1 MKKILIIG
9 SLNMDMVI
17 SMKHMPVVGETVLG
31 GDPTYIPG
39 GKGAN
44 QAYAAGNLGGNAA
57 MLGCV
62 GNDSHGRALLDSLK
76 RSGMDCS
83 GLPMMEQY
91 PTGMAVIYV
100 NGEGNNSIVVIAGAN
115 RACDVDYLKAHDEM
129 IRESDYVIFQMEI
142 PYEAVYYGIRR
153 AKELGKTVILN
164 PAPAPDKLPDEILE
178 KVDYLTP
185 NETEI
190 AKLTGKPDERMENIK
205 LGAEE
210 LLRKGVKNILV
221 TLGNQGAML
230 LNQEGV
236 QCYPTRKVDAVDTT
250 AAGDCF
256 NAAFVVGLSEGMT
269 NAEAI
274 QFANTA
280 SSIAVTRKGAQSS
293 IPTREEVEKVMKR
306 RSEE

>member
-17 SMKHMPVVGETVLG
+17 GMKDMPVVGETVLG
-31 GDPTYIPG
+31 GNPTYIPG

-44 QAYAAGNLGGNAA
+44 QAYAVGSLGGNAA
-57 MLGCV
+57 MLGCL
-62 GNDSHGRALLDSLK
+62 GNDSHGRALLENMK
-76 RSGMDCS
+76 KSGIDCS
-83 GLPMMEQY
+83 GLSMLEQY

-100 NGEGNNSIVVIAGAN
+100 NEEGNNSIVVISGAN
-115 RACDVDYLKAHDEM
+115 RACDVEYLKAYDEM
-129 IRESDYVIFQMEI
+129 ICASDYVIFQMEI
-142 PYEAVYYGIRR
+142 PCETVFYGIGR

-164 PAPAPDKLPDEILE
+164 PAPAPENLPDEILA

-190 AKLTGKPDERMENIK
+190 VKITGKPDETMENIQM
-205 LGAEE
+205 GAQE
-210 LLRKGVKNILV
+210 LFRKGVKNILV
-221 TLGNQGAML
+221 TLGSQGAML
-230 LNQEGV
+230 VNEEGV
-236 QCYPTRKVDAVDTT
+236 HRYPTKKVDPVDTT

-269 NAEAI
+269 DAEAI

-280 SSIAVTRKGAQSS
+280 SCIAVTRNGAQSS
-293 IPTREEVEKVMKR
+293 IPTREEVEEVMRK
-306 RSEE
+306 EEK